1 MPPKTLSDLTNT
13 YIKLE
18 RCINSSTNSRD
29 YIFYK
34 SLLNEQELL
43 ALKDLQY
50 IKAQDRYSTN
60 RRANA
65 DVKSTQYEKLT
76 SKNQILHDIDESN
89 TTTSDN
95 LHDDEIETTI
105 VKTEGDMNQ

>member
-29 YIFYK
+29 YIFYE
-34 SLLNEQELL
+34 SFLNEQELL

-50 IKAQDRYSTN
+50 IKAQDR
-60 RRANA
+60 
-65 DVKSTQYEKLT
+65 
-76 SKNQILHDIDESN
+76 
-89 TTTSDN
+89 
-95 LHDDEIETTI
+95 
-105 VKTEGDMNQ
+105 

>member
-1 MPPKTLSDLTNT
+1 MPPKTLSDLTNA

-18 RCINSSTNSRD
+18 RCINSSTSSRD

-43 ALKDLQY
+43 ALKDLQC
-50 IKAQDRYSTN
+50 IKAQYRYSTN

-65 DVKSTQYEKLT
+65 DVKSKQYNKLT
-76 SKNQILHDIDESN
+76 SNNQISHDIDESD
-89 TTTSDN
+89 TTTADT
-95 LHDDEIETTI
+95 LQVDEIETHI
-105 VKTEGDMNQ
+105 VKTEEE